1 MKMFKSGFVAIVG
14 KPNAGKST
22 LMNQIIK
29 YKIAIVSPK
38 AQTTRN
44 KIEGIYTDERMQAIF
59 IDTPGIHK
67 STTKL
72 GVELNRMA
80 FSSTKDVELTLFIVD
95 ASKKITQEDEKMLE
109 RLKTLK
115 SPLILVLNKIDLLTK
130 SELIDISLQWNEK
143 FDFKEVIQ
151 ISALKD
157 NNIEELK
164 NIIYKYLPEGPMY
177 YSSDSICSYP
187 KRFLITELIREK
199 ILFYTQQ
206 EIPHSVAVVCDSMK
220 KKGQSYVIDATIVVD
235 KDSKKGIIIGKQGAM
250 LKKIG
255 TAARKAIEEFLQ
267 CKVNLELFV
276 RVEKDWKNSSLY
288 LKEFGYK
295 NEE

>member
-1 MKMFKSGFVAIVG
+1 MFKSGFVAIVG

-22 LMNQIIK
+22 LMNEIIK
-29 YKIAIVSPK
+29 HKIAIVSPK

-44 KIEGIYTDERMQAIF
+44 KIEGIYNDERMQVIF

-72 GVELNRMA
+72 GVELNKMA

-95 ASKKITQEDEKMLE
+95 ASKKISEEDLKLLE
-109 RLKTLK
+109 RLKTLE
-115 SPLILVLNKIDLLTK
+115 SPLVLVLNKIDLLTK
-130 SELIDISLQWNEK
+130 SEIIDISVDWNSK
-143 FDFKEVIQ
+143 YDFAEVIQ
-151 ISALKD
+151 VSALKSD
-157 NNIEELK
+157 NIEELK

-187 KRFLITELIREK
+187 ERFLVSELIREK

-220 KKGQSYVIDATIVVD
+220 KRGKTYQIDATIVVD
-235 KDSKKGIIIGKQGAM
+235 KVSKKGIIIGKQGAM

-255 TAARKAIEEFLQ
+255 TSARKAIEDLLD

-276 RVEKDWKNSSLY
+276 RVEKDWKNSNRY

>member
-1 MKMFKSGFVAIVG
+1 MFKSGFVAIVG

-29 YKIAIVSPK
+29 HKIAIVSPK

-44 KIEGIYTDERMQAIF
+44 KIEGIYNDERMQVIF
-59 IDTPGIHK
+59 IDTPGVHK

-72 GVELNRMA
+72 GVELNKMA

-95 ASKKITQEDEKMLE
+95 ASKKITSEDEKLLE
-109 RLKTLK
+109 RLKSLEC
-115 SPLILVLNKIDLLTK
+115 PLVLVLNKIDLLSK
-130 SELIDISLQWNEK
+130 KELIEISLAWNEK
-143 FDFKEVIQ
+143 YDFDEVVQ
-151 ISALKD
+151 VSALKD
-157 NNIEELK
+157 DNVEELK
-164 NIIYKYLPEGPMY
+164 NIIYNYLPEGPMY

-187 KRFLITELIREK
+187 ERFLVSELIREK

-206 EIPHSVAVVCDSMK
+206 EIPHSVAVVCDAMK
-220 KKGQSYVIDATIVVD
+220 KKGETFLINATIIVD
-235 KDSKKGIIIGKQGAM
+235 KDSKKGIIIGKQGSM

-255 TAARKAIEEFLQ
+255 TSARKAIEDFLGY
-267 CKVNLELFV
+267 KVNLELFV
-276 RVEKDWKNSSLY
+276 RVEKDWKNSNRY

>member
-1 MKMFKSGFVAIVG
+1 MFKSGFVAIVG

-29 YKIAIVSPK
+29 HKIAIVSPK

-44 KIEGIYTDERMQAIF
+44 KIEGIYNDERMQVIF
-59 IDTPGIHK
+59 IDTPGVHK

-72 GVELNRMA
+72 GVELNKMA

-95 ASKKITQEDEKMLE
+95 ASKKITSEDEKLLE
-109 RLKTLK
+109 KLKGLEC
-115 SPLILVLNKIDLLTK
+115 PLVLVLNKIDLLSK
-130 SELIDISLQWNEK
+130 KELIEISLAWNEK
-143 FDFKEVIQ
+143 YDFDEVVQ
-151 ISALKD
+151 VSALKD
-157 NNIEELK
+157 DNVEELK
-164 NIIYKYLPEGPMY
+164 NIIYNYLPEGPMY

-187 KRFLITELIREK
+187 ERFLVSELIREK

-206 EIPHSVAVVCDSMK
+206 EIPHSVAVVCDAMK
-220 KKGQSYVIDATIVVD
+220 KKGETFLINATIIVD
-235 KDSKKGIIIGKQGAM
+235 KDSKKGIIIGKQGSM

-255 TAARKAIEEFLQ
+255 TSARKAIEDFLGY
-267 CKVNLELFV
+267 KVNLELFV
-276 RVEKDWKNSSLY
+276 RVEKDWKNSNRY

>member
-1 MKMFKSGFVAIVG
+1 MFKSGFVAIVG

-29 YKIAIVSPK
+29 HKIAIVSPK

-44 KIEGIYTDERMQAIF
+44 KIEGIYNDERMQVVF

-72 GVELNRMA
+72 GVELNKMA

-95 ASKKITQEDEKMLE
+95 ASKPIKEEDLKLLD
-109 RLKTLK
+109 RLKTLE
-115 SPLILVLNKIDLLTK
+115 SPLVLVLNKIDLLSK
-130 SELIDISLQWNEK
+130 SQIIDISIEWNNK
-143 FDFKEVIQ
+143 HNFDEVIQ
-151 ISALKD
+151 VSALKSD
-157 NNIEELK
+157 NIEELK

-187 KRFLITELIREK
+187 ERFLVSELIREK

-206 EIPHSVAVVCDSMK
+206 EIPHSVAVICESMK
-220 KKGQSYVIDATIVVD
+220 KKGKTYQIDATIVVD
-235 KDSKKGIIIGKQGAM
+235 KASKKGILIGKQGAM

-255 TAARKAIEEFLQ
+255 TAARRAIEELLD

-276 RVEKDWKNSSLY
+276 RVEKDWKNSNRY

>member
-1 MKMFKSGFVAIVG
+1 MFKSGFVAIIG

-29 YKIAIVSPK
+29 HKIAIVSPK

-44 KIEGIYTDERMQAIF
+44 KIEGIYNDERMQVIF
-59 IDTPGIHK
+59 IDTPGVHK

-72 GVELNRMA
+72 GLELNKMA

-95 ASKKITQEDEKMLE
+95 ASKKITSEDEKLLE
-109 RLKTLK
+109 RLKTLE
-115 SPLILVLNKIDLLTK
+115 SPLVLVLNKIDLLTK
-130 SELIDISLQWNEK
+130 SELIDISLAWNEK
-143 FDFKEVIQ
+143 YDFDEVIQ
-151 ISALKD
+151 ISALKE

-164 NIIYKYLPEGPMY
+164 NIIYSYLPEGPMY

-187 KRFLITELIREK
+187 ERFLVSELIREK

-206 EIPHSVAVVCDSMK
+206 EIPHSVAVVCDAMK
-220 KKGQSYVIDATIVVD
+220 KKGEKYLINATIIVD
-235 KDSKKGIIIGKQGAM
+235 KDSKKGIIIGKQGSM

-255 TAARKAIEEFLQ
+255 TSARKAIEDFLGY
-267 CKVNLELFV
+267 KVNLELFV
-276 RVEKDWKNSSLY
+276 RVEKDWKNSNRY

-295 NEE
+295 NED

>member
-1 MKMFKSGFVAIVG
+1 MFKSGFVAIVG

-22 LMNQIIK
+22 LMNHIIEHK
-29 YKIAIVSPK
+29 VAIVSPK

-44 KIEGIYTDERMQAIF
+44 KIEGIYTDERMQVVF

-72 GVELNRMA
+72 GVELNKMA

-95 ASKKITQEDEKMLE
+95 ASKKISEEDEKLIE
-109 RLKTLK
+109 RLKTLEC
-115 SPLILVLNKIDLLTK
+115 PLVLVLNKIDLLTK
-130 SELIDISLQWNEK
+130 SELIDISIEWNKKYNFE
-143 FDFKEVIQ
+143 DIIQ

-164 NIIYKYLPEGPMY
+164 NIIYSHLPEGPMY
-177 YSSDSICSYP
+177 YESDSVCSYP
-187 KRFLITELIREK
+187 TRFLISELIREK

-206 EIPHSVAVVCDSMK
+206 EIPHSVAVITEAMK
-220 KKGQSYVIDATIVVD
+220 KKNNTYLIDATIVVD

-255 TAARKAIEEFLQ
+255 TSSRKTLQ
-267 CKVNLELFV
+267 
-276 RVEKDWKNSSLY
+276 
-288 LKEFGYK
+288 
-295 NEE
+295 

>member
-1 MKMFKSGFVAIVG
+1 MFKSGFVAIIG
-14 KPNAGKST
+14 RPNAGKST

-29 YKIAIVSPK
+29 HKIAIVSPK

-44 KIEGIYTDERMQAIF
+44 KIEGIYNDERMQVIF
-59 IDTPGIHK
+59 IDTPGVHK

-72 GVELNRMA
+72 GVELNKMA

-95 ASKKITQEDEKMLE
+95 ATKKITSEDEKLLE
-109 RLKTLK
+109 RLKTLE
-115 SPLILVLNKIDLLTK
+115 SPLVLVLNKIDLLTK
-130 SELIDISLQWNEK
+130 SELIDISLAWNEK
-143 FDFKEVIQ
+143 YDFDEVIQ
-151 ISALKD
+151 ISALKE

-164 NIIYKYLPEGPMY
+164 NIIYSYLPEGPMY

-187 KRFLITELIREK
+187 ERFLVSELIREK

-206 EIPHSVAVVCDSMK
+206 EIPHSVAVVCDAMK
-220 KKGQSYVIDATIVVD
+220 KKGETYLINATIIVD
-235 KDSKKGIIIGKQGAM
+235 KDSKKGIIIGKQGSM

-255 TAARKAIEEFLQ
+255 TSARKAIEDFLGY
-267 CKVNLELFV
+267 KVNLELFV
-276 RVEKDWKNSSLY
+276 RVEKDWKNSNRY

-295 NEE
+295 NED

>member
-1 MKMFKSGFVAIVG
+1 MFKSGFVSIVG

-22 LMNQIIK
+22 LMNSIIEHK
-29 YKIAIVSPK
+29 VAIVSPK

-44 KIEGIYTDERMQAIF
+44 KIEGIYTDENMQIIF

-67 STTKL
+67 SSTKL
-72 GVELNRMA
+72 GVELNKMA
-80 FSSTKDVELTLFIVD
+80 YSSTKDAELTLLIVD
-95 ASKKITQEDEKMLE
+95 ASKKFSEADVELLE

-115 SPLILVLNKIDLLTK
+115 NPLILVLNKIDLLTK
-130 SELIDISLQWNEK
+130 KELIETSLSWAEK
-143 FDFKEVIQ
+143 FDFKEIIPV
-151 ISALKD
+151 SALKD

-164 NIIYKYLPEGPMY
+164 KVIYNYLPEGPMY
-177 YSSDSICSYP
+177 YSSDSVCSYP
-187 KRFLITELIREK
+187 SRFLITELIREK

-220 KKGQSYVIDATIVVD
+220 KKGDKYLIDATIIVD
-235 KDSKKGIIIGKQGAM
+235 KDSKKGIIIGKQGSM

-255 TAARKAIEEFLQ
+255 TTSRKAIEEFLG
-267 CKVNLELFV
+267 CRVNLELFV
-276 RVEKDWKNSSLY
+276 RVEKDWKNSSRY

>member
-1 MKMFKSGFVAIVG
+1 MFKSGFVAIVG

-22 LMNQIIK
+22 LMNKIIK
-29 YKIAIVSPK
+29 HKIAIVSPK

-44 KIEGIYTDERMQAIF
+44 KIEGIYNDERMQVIF
-59 IDTPGIHK
+59 IDTPGIHR

-80 FSSTKDVELTLFIVD
+80 FSSTKDVELTLFLVD
-95 ASKKITQEDEKMLE
+95 ASKKTNEEDLE
-109 RLKTLK
+109 LLKRISTVK

-130 SELIDISLQWNEK
+130 KELIEATLFWNK
-143 FDFKEVIQ
+143 QYDFKEI
-151 ISALKD
+151 IPLSALKEE
-157 NNIEELK
+157 NLEELK
-164 NIIYKYLPEGPMY
+164 NIIYQYLPEGPKY
-177 YSSDSICSYP
+177 YDSDSICSYP
-187 KRFLITELIREK
+187 EKFLVSELIREK
-199 ILFYTQQ
+199 ILFYTQE
-206 EIPHSVAVVCDSMK
+206 EIPHSVAVVCDAMK
-220 KKGQSYVIDATIVVD
+220 KKGDKYLINATIVVD
-235 KDSKKGIIIGKQGAM
+235 KDSKKGIIIGKQGSM

-255 TAARKAIEEFLQ
+255 MASRKEIEKLLD

-276 RVEKDWKNSSLY
+276 RVEKDWKNSSRY

>member
-1 MKMFKSGFVAIVG
+1 MFKSGFVAIVG

-29 YKIAIVSPK
+29 HKIAIVSPK

-44 KIEGIYTDERMQAIF
+44 KIEGIYNDERMQVIF

-72 GVELNRMA
+72 GAELNKMA

-95 ASKKITQEDEKMLE
+95 ASKQIKEEDLKLLE
-109 RLKTLK
+109 RLKTLE
-115 SPLILVLNKIDLLTK
+115 SPLVLVLNKIDLLTK
-130 SELIDISLQWNEK
+130 SEMIDISIEWNNK
-143 FDFKEVIQ
+143 YNFDEVIQ
-151 ISALKD
+151 VSALKSD
-157 NNIEELK
+157 NIEELK

-187 KRFLITELIREK
+187 ERFLVSELIREK

-206 EIPHSVAVVCDSMK
+206 EIPHSVAVICESMK
-220 KKGQSYVIDATIVVD
+220 KKGKTYQIDATIVVD
-235 KDSKKGIIIGKQGAM
+235 KASKKGIIIGKQGAM

-255 TAARKAIEEFLQ
+255 TAARKTIEDLLD

-276 RVEKDWKNSSLY
+276 RVEKDWKNSNRY

>member
-1 MKMFKSGFVAIVG
+1 MFKSGFVAIIG
-14 KPNAGKST
+14 RPNAGKST

-29 YKIAIVSPK
+29 HKIAIVSPK

-44 KIEGIYTDERMQAIF
+44 KIEGIYNDERMQVIF
-59 IDTPGIHK
+59 IDTPGVHK

-72 GVELNRMA
+72 GVELNKMA

-95 ASKKITQEDEKMLE
+95 ATKKITSEDAKLLE
-109 RLKTLK
+109 RLKTLE
-115 SPLILVLNKIDLLTK
+115 SPLVLVLNKIDLLTK
-130 SELIDISLQWNEK
+130 SELIDISLAWNEK
-143 FDFKEVIQ
+143 YDFDEVIQ
-151 ISALKD
+151 ISALKE

-164 NIIYKYLPEGPMY
+164 NIIYSYLPEGPMY

-187 KRFLITELIREK
+187 ERFLVSELIREK

-206 EIPHSVAVVCDSMK
+206 EIPHSVAVVCDAMK
-220 KKGQSYVIDATIVVD
+220 KKGETYLINATIIVD
-235 KDSKKGIIIGKQGAM
+235 KDSKKGIIIGKQGSM

-255 TAARKAIEEFLQ
+255 TSARKAIEDFLGY
-267 CKVNLELFV
+267 KVNLELFV
-276 RVEKDWKNSSLY
+276 RVEKDWKNSNRY

-295 NEE
+295 NED

>member
-1 MKMFKSGFVAIVG
+1 MFKSGFVAIVG

-29 YKIAIVSPK
+29 HKIAIVSPK

-44 KIEGIYTDERMQAIF
+44 KIEGIYTDERMQVVF

-72 GVELNRMA
+72 GVELNKMA

-95 ASKKITQEDEKMLE
+95 ASKKISEEDEKLIE
-109 RLKTLK
+109 RLKTLEC
-115 SPLILVLNKIDLLTK
+115 PLVLVLNKIDLLNK
-130 SELIDISLQWNEK
+130 SELIDVSLAWSKKYE
-143 FDFKEVIQ
+143 FSDIIQ
-151 ISALKD
+151 ISALKE

-164 NIIYKYLPEGPMY
+164 NIIYSYLPEGPMY
-177 YSSDSICSYP
+177 YESDSVCSYP
-187 KRFLITELIREK
+187 TRFLVSELIREK

-206 EIPHSVAVVCDSMK
+206 EIPHSVAVVCEAMK
-220 KKGQSYVIDATIVVD
+220 KKGNTYLIDATIIVD
-235 KDSKKGIIIGKQGAM
+235 KDSKKGIIIGKQGSM

-255 TAARKAIEEFLQ
+255 TGARKAIEELLD

-276 RVEKDWKNSSLY
+276 RVEKDWKNSNRY

>member
-1 MKMFKSGFVAIVG
+1 MFKSGFVAIVG

-29 YKIAIVSPK
+29 HKIAIVSPK

-44 KIEGIYTDERMQAIF
+44 KIEGIYNDERMQVIF

-72 GVELNRMA
+72 GVELNKMA
-80 FSSTKDVELTLFIVD
+80 FSSTRDVELTLLMVD
-95 ASKKITQEDEKMLE
+95 ASKEIGEDDLILLEK
-109 RLKTLK
+109 LKTLE
-115 SPLILVLNKIDLLTK
+115 SPLVLVLNKIDLLTK
-130 SELIDISLQWNEK
+130 SKIIDISIEWSK
-143 FDFKEVIQ
+143 KYDFAEIIQ
-151 ISALKD
+151 VSALKSD
-157 NNIEELK
+157 NIEELK
-164 NIIYKYLPEGPMY
+164 NIIYKYLPQGPMY

-187 KRFLITELIREK
+187 ERFLVSELIREK
-199 ILFYTQQ
+199 ILFYTQE
-206 EIPHSVAVVCDSMK
+206 EIPHSVAVVCESMK
-220 KKGQSYVIDATIVVD
+220 KRGQAYQIDVTIIVD
-235 KDSKKGIIIGKQGAM
+235 KASKKGIIIGKQGAM

-255 TAARKAIEEFLQ
+255 TASRKVIEEFLG

-276 RVEKDWKNSSLY
+276 RVEKDWKNSTKY

-295 NEE
+295 NED

>member
-1 MKMFKSGFVAIVG
+1 MFKSGFVAIVG

-29 YKIAIVSPK
+29 HKIAIVSPK

-44 KIEGIYTDERMQAIF
+44 KIEGIYNDERMQVIF
-59 IDTPGIHK
+59 IDTPGVHK

-72 GVELNRMA
+72 GVELNKMA

-95 ASKKITQEDEKMLE
+95 ASKVISKEDEDLLE
-109 RLKTLK
+109 RLKTLE
-115 SPLILVLNKIDLLTK
+115 SPLVLVLNKIDLLSK
-130 SELIDISLQWNEK
+130 SELIDISLEWNK
-143 FDFKEVIQ
+143 KYNFAEVIQ
-151 ISALKD
+151 VSALKD
-157 NNIEELK
+157 DNIGELK
-164 NIIYKYLPEGPMY
+164 NIIYNYLPEGPMY

-187 KRFLITELIREK
+187 ERFLVSELIREK

-206 EIPHSVAVVCDSMK
+206 EIPHSVAVVCDAMK
-220 KKGQSYVIDATIVVD
+220 KKGETYLINATIVVD

-255 TAARKAIEEFLQ
+255 IASRKAIEEFLGY
-267 CKVNLELFV
+267 KVNLELFV
-276 RVEKDWKNSSLY
+276 RVEKDWKNSNRY

>member
-1 MKMFKSGFVAIVG
+1 MFKSGFVAIVG

-29 YKIAIVSPK
+29 HKIAIVSPK

-44 KIEGIYTDERMQAIF
+44 KIEGIYNDERMQVIF

-67 STTKL
+67 STTRL
-72 GVELNRMA
+72 GVELNKMA
-80 FSSTKDVELTLFIVD
+80 FSSTRDAELTLFIVD
-95 ASKKITQEDEKMLE
+95 ASKNIGEEELALLE
-109 RLKTLK
+109 RLKTLE
-115 SPLILVLNKIDLLTK
+115 SPLVLVLNKIDLLTK
-130 SELIDISLQWNEK
+130 KEIIDISMDWSKQY
-143 FDFKEVIQ
+143 DFAEVIQ
-151 ISALKD
+151 VSALKED
-157 NNIEELK
+157 NIEELK
-164 NIIYKYLPEGPMY
+164 NIIYNYLPEGPMY

-187 KRFLITELIREK
+187 ERFLVSELIREK

-220 KKGQSYVIDATIVVD
+220 KRGKTYQIDATIVVD
-235 KDSKKGIIIGKQGAM
+235 KASKKGIIIGKQGAM

-255 TAARKAIEEFLQ
+255 TAARKAIEDLLD

-276 RVEKDWKNSSLY
+276 RVEKDWKNSNRY